1 MSNQEVPEEI
11 LQLLSRA
18 RAYGRQGQFDRAS
31 ELHEIITQRTLALFG
46 AKHLH
51 YARSLSNFGLVRL
64 EVGDFGRAESLLRQS
79 FEITNTASDAT
90 PEDRAIAANNLAG
103 FYQQL
108 GRDVESLRLFKE
120 ALKLEQTANGEISP
134 GYAQILNNIGL
145 ALANLGRYE
154 EAEPLT
160 KRALEIRRQILPP
173 MHPGIGESLNNLG
186 LLYERMGRYSE
197 ADRPMRESISI
208 YRESL
213 GHFHPN
219 LARSLAN
226 LALLQQR
233 MARGEEAGRLFQEAL
248 SIALQSVG
256 EIHSLTRTI
265 VGNFGMLYHDAGLYS
280 KAKKMFE
287 AEVGI
292 AGELE
297 HASPEHLGM
306 ALNHLGLVQLR
317 LEEYSEARESL
328 EKALHLLRSDSPESE
343 LLIASVL
350 NNRSLV
356 DLETGHYADAEA
368 SLREVCNIRSKALG
382 EGHPDYEMAIYNLA
396 TCLIPQRRF
405 AEAAALLE
413 RAAAIDDVLLEQVF
427 CISSEEE
434 RLALTDI
441 VRQRFERFLC
451 VLSEMFDSD
460 GAARLSAFDLVLRR
474 KCIVLDAAAAQRH
487 AVHAERHPELR
498 DEFAQLSKLASEI
511 SRMVMDGP
519 GSTALTAHQQQIA
532 ELRRRAARIEAD
544 LSSRIPEMR
553 AIILR
558 RKGSRNTVA
567 ASLPAQSALLE
578 FVRVDAIKLLVG
590 PGWTADRWYR
600 PRYLCFVLLDGRP
613 EDVQA
618 IDLGDADEIDAAIAS
633 ARKAM
638 IEEGLQMGLPSRL
651 ALRSARQAIFDP
663 IEKLLSGRKRLI
675 VSPDGDL
682 AILPFETLLG
692 ESGQPLVD
700 EYSFSYVTNAR
711 DLQRTDDVQSDEK
724 PSILVLVD
732 PDYDLRSGSTK
743 RRPESSESREEITRN
758 LVGRGMHFT
767 PIPGTREEGK
777 RIGALLRTVPIS
789 GAQALERVVKAAH
802 APRILHLATHGFFL
816 SQEGEATDAA
826 ASAIQQRAGTSMEA
840 TRTLR
845 DLAHVENPLLR
856 SGLALAG
863 ANSWLAGA
871 SLPED
876 AEDGLLTAEDVS
888 GLNLFGT
895 ELVVLSACET
905 GLGQVQAG
913 EGVFGLRRAFALAG
927 ASTVV
932 MSLWQVPDQ
941 ETVELMETFY
951 KRLLAGDRPS
961 HALRDAQLAMRAR
974 QPMPF
979 FWGAFICEGD
989 DRPLSLQRGWML

>member
-1 MSNQEVPEEI
+1 MSNSNVPEDI
-11 LQLLSRA
+11 LRLLSRA
-18 RAYGRQGQFDRAS
+18 SAYSRQGQLDEAS

-64 EVGDFGRAESLLRQS
+64 EAGDFSRADSLLLQS
-79 FEITNTASDAT
+79 FEITNAARDAK

-103 FYQQL
+103 FYQRL
-108 GRDVESLRLFKE
+108 GRDVESLPLFEE
-120 ALKLEQTANGEISP
+120 ALELERTANGETSP

-145 ALANLGRYE
+145 ALTNLGRYE
-154 EAEPLT
+154 EAEPPT
-160 KRALEIRRQILPP
+160 MRALEIRRRVLTP
-173 MHPGIGESLNNLG
+173 MSLEIGQSLNNLG
-186 LLYERMGRYSE
+186 LLYENMGRYSE

-208 YRESL
+208 YHESL
-213 GHFHPN
+213 GHFHPT
-219 LARSLAN
+219 LALSLSN

-233 MARGEEAGRLFQEAL
+233 MARGEEAGHLFEEAL
-248 SIALQSVG
+248 SIALRSVG
-256 EIHSLTRTI
+256 EIHPLTRTI
-265 VGNFGMLYHDAGLYS
+265 VGNFGMLHHDSGLYS
-280 KAKKMFE
+280 EAKKMFE

-292 AGELE
+292 AGEIE
-297 HASPEHLGM
+297 GASPEHLGM

-317 LEEYSEARESL
+317 LKEYSEARESI
-328 EKALHLLRSDSPESE
+328 EKALHLLHSDSPESE

-356 DLETGHYADAEA
+356 DLETGHYADAET
-368 SLREVCNIRSKALG
+368 SLREVCNIRRKLLG

-427 CISSEEE
+427 SISSEEE
-434 RLALTDI
+434 RLALTDM

-460 GAARLSAFDLVLRR
+460 RAARHSAFDLVLRR
-474 KCIVLDAAAAQRH
+474 KCIVLDAGAAQRH
-487 AVHAERHPELR
+487 AIHADKHPELR
-498 DEFAQLSKLASEI
+498 EEFAELSKLASEI

-519 GSTALTAHQQQIA
+519 GSTALTTHQQQVA
-532 ELRRRAARIEAD
+532 ESRKRAARIEAD

-553 AIILR
+553 GIILR
-558 RKGSRNTVA
+558 RKGSRNAVA
-567 ASLPAQSALLE
+567 ASLPDQSAMLE
-578 FVRVDAIKLLVG
+578 FVRIDATRLLVG
-590 PGWTADRWYR
+590 PGWDSDRWNH
-600 PRYLCFVLLDGRP
+600 PRYICFVLLDGLP

-618 IDLGDADEIDAAIAS
+618 IDLGDADEIDAAIAG

-651 ALRSARQAIFDP
+651 AFRLARRAIFDP
-663 IEKLLSGRKRLI
+663 IEKFLCDRKRLI
-675 VSPDGDL
+675 ISPDGDL
-682 AILPFETLLG
+682 AILPFETLLA
-692 ESGQPLVD
+692 ESGQPLLD
-700 EYSFSYVTNAR
+700 EYTFSYLTNAR
-711 DLQRTDDVQSDEK
+711 DIQRIDDIQFPEKQS
-724 PSILVLVD
+724 IVILVD
-732 PDYDLRSGSTK
+732 PDYDLKSGSRK
-743 RRPESSESREEITRN
+743 PRPESPGRREEKTRN

-777 RIGALLRTVPIS
+777 RVGALLRTIPIS
-789 GAQALERVVKAAH
+789 GAKALERVIKAAH

-816 SQEGEATDAA
+816 SQETTSVAPSATP
-826 ASAIQQRAGTSMEA
+826 QRAGTKMEA
-840 TRTLR
+840 TRNLR
-845 DLAHVENPLLR
+845 DLARLENPLLR

-863 ANSWLAGA
+863 ANTWLAGT

-913 EGVFGLRRAFALAG
+913 EGVFGLRRAFVLAG
-927 ASTVV
+927 ARTVV
-932 MSLWQVPDQ
+932 MSLWQIPDE
-941 ETVELMETFY
+941 ETVYLMEIFY
-951 KRLLAGDRPS
+951 ERLLAGDPPS
-961 HALRDAQLAMRAR
+961 RALREAQLAMRAR

-979 FWGAFICEGD
+979 FWGAFICQGD
-989 DRPLSLQRGWML
+989 DRPLSLQRDGMVQG

>member
-1 MSNQEVPEEI
+1 M
-11 LQLLSRA
+11 
-18 RAYGRQGQFDRAS
+18 
-31 ELHEIITQRTLALFG
+31 LALFG

-64 EVGDFGRAESLLRQS
+64 EAGDFGRADSLLRQS
-79 FEITNTASDAT
+79 FEITNSARDAT
-90 PEDRAIAANNLAG
+90 PADRAIAANNLAG
-103 FYQQL
+103 LYQQL
-108 GRDVESLRLFKE
+108 GRDVESLPLFQE
-120 ALKLEQTANGEISP
+120 ALELERAANGETSS

-160 KRALEIRRQILPP
+160 ERALEIRRRIVTP
-173 MHPGIGESLNNLG
+173 MSPEIGQSLNNLG
-186 LLYERMGRYSE
+186 LLYESMGRYSE

-213 GHFHPN
+213 GHFHPT
-219 LARSLAN
+219 LALSLSN

-233 MARGEEAGRLFQEAL
+233 MARGEEAGQLFEEAL

-256 EIHSLTRTI
+256 EIHPLTRKI
-265 VGNFGMLYHDAGLYS
+265 VGNFGMLHHDAGHYS
-280 KAKKMFE
+280 EAKKMFE
-287 AEVGI
+287 AEVRI

-297 HASPEHLGM
+297 DASTEHLGM
-306 ALNHLGLVQLR
+306 ALNHLGLAQLR
-317 LEEYSEARESL
+317 LEEYSAARESL

-350 NNRSLV
+350 NNQSLV
-356 DLETGHYADAEA
+356 DLETGHYAGAEA

-427 CISSEEE
+427 SISSEEE
-434 RLALTDI
+434 RLALTDM
-441 VRQRFERFLC
+441 VRQRFELFLC

-487 AVHAERHPELR
+487 AIHADKHPGLR
-498 DEFAQLSKLASEI
+498 DEFAELSKLASEI

-519 GSTALTAHQQQIA
+519 GSTALTAHQQQVA
-532 ELRRRAARIEAD
+532 DLRKKAARIEAD

-553 AIILR
+553 AIIFR
-558 RKGSRNTVA
+558 RKGSRNAIA
-567 ASLPAQSALLE
+567 ASLPDQSAMLE
-578 FVRVDAIKLLVG
+578 FVRIDATRLLVG
-590 PGWTADRWYR
+590 PGWDADRWNH
-600 PRYLCFVLLDGRP
+600 PRYLCFVLLDGLP

-618 IDLGDADEIDAAIAS
+618 IDLGDAGEIDTAIAS

-638 IEEGLQMGLPSRL
+638 IEEGLHMGLPSRL

-663 IEKLLSGRKRLI
+663 IEKLLGGRKRLI
-675 VSPDGDL
+675 ISPDGDL
-682 AILPFETLLG
+682 AILPFETLLA

-700 EYSFSYVTNAR
+700 EYTFSYLTNAR
-711 DLQRTDDVQSDEK
+711 DIQRTDDVQLDQRQSM
-724 PSILVLVD
+724 LVLVD
-732 PDYDLRSGSTK
+732 PDYDLKSGSRS
-743 RRPESSESREEITRN
+743 RRPESPGSREESTRN

-777 RIGALLRTVPIS
+777 RVGALLRTIPIS
-789 GAQALERVVKAAH
+789 GAKALERVVKAAR

-816 SQEGEATDAA
+816 SQEAEATDVA
-826 ASAIQQRAGTSMEA
+826 ASAIQQRAGARVEA
-840 TRTLR
+840 TRNLR
-845 DLAHVENPLLR
+845 DLARVENPLLR

-863 ANSWLAGA
+863 ANTWLAGA
-871 SLPED
+871 SLPDD

-905 GLGQVQAG
+905 GLGQVRAG

-927 ASTVV
+927 ARTVV
-932 MSLWQVPDQ
+932 MSLWQVPDK
-941 ETVELMETFY
+941 ETVELMEIFY
-951 KRLLAGDRPS
+951 ERLLAGDPPS
-961 HALRDAQLAMRAR
+961 RALREAQLAMRAR

-979 FWGAFICEGD
+979 FWGAFICQGD
-989 DRPLSLQRGWML
+989 GRPLFFSGAGCYKTDTADLESQSKQET